1 VNKKIGVKLLVCCF
15 PESKGGTWN
24 IPNFQH
30 WKIPPDPLELLGF
43 LVGFFFSRFQ
53 TLCRG
58 GVHFFYA
65 KSSFTSLHFPSLVRH
80 LTPLISPTH
89 PVGPGDMFGG
99 KGTITQTHQLRQSLE
114 GHLRRFVW
122 HTSHGTGGGMLGGLN
137 FKVKPGWGWW
147 KTVGSFVL
155 LIVWLQGKSPKL
167 RFAWKECLDKK

>member
-1 VNKKIGVKLLVCCF
+1 MNKKIGVKLLVCCF

-80 LTPLISPTH
+80 LTPLISPIPLVQVTCLEVKERSH
-89 PVGPGDMFGG
+89 RRTSCANLWKATLDVLFDTPAMERGEECWVG
-99 KGTITQTHQLRQSLE
+99 
-114 GHLRRFVW
+114 
-122 HTSHGTGGGMLGGLN
+122 
-137 FKVKPGWGWW
+137 
-147 KTVGSFVL
+147 
-155 LIVWLQGKSPKL
+155 
-167 RFAWKECLDKK
+167 